1 MPGTD
6 RSHDVYAALRDQ
18 IVRGDMPA
26 GTVLSESEIA
36 AAMSVS
42 RTPVRQAV
50 ARLRRDGLL
59 HQPPGRSATV
69 TAVSAETAVEL
80 YQAREALEPYA
91 LTLVARSRD
100 RDRFTA
106 LAVTFDELASADRID
121 LDDLHA
127 LSREFDAVVRERC
140 GNGYIA
146 RLLEDLSVHTARLRT
161 LARRDQDRLHTSARQ
176 RSAIAD
182 AVGRGDGPEAARLE
196 AERLSD
202 SLAVVLRELLGTTVG
217 VRRGE
222 PIGG

>member
-1 MPGTD
+1 
-6 RSHDVYAALRDQ
+6 
-18 IVRGDMPA
+18 MPA

-59 HQPPGRSATV
+59 HQPPGRSAVV

-91 LTLVARSRD
+91 LTLVARSRE
-100 RDRFTA
+100 RDHFTS
-106 LAVTFDELASADRID
+106 LAGSFNELASADGID

-127 LSREFDAVVRERC
+127 LSREFDAQVRKRC

-146 RLLEDLSVHTARLRT
+146 RLLEELSVHTARLRM
-161 LARRDQDRLHTSARQ
+161 LARGDQDRLHASARQ
-176 RSAIAD
+176 RSAIAH
-182 AVGRGDGPEAARLE
+182 AVARGDGPEAARLE
-196 AERLSD
+196 AARLSD

-217 VRRGE
+217 IHRGE
-222 PIGG
+222 PIA